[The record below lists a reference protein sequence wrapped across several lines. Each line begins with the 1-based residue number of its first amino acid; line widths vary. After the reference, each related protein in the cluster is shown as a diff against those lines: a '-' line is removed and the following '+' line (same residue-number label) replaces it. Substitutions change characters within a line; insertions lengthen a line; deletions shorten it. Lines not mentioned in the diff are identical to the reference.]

1 MEDSGLAGRREA
13 GSDVAS
19 AARVLLDL
27 EVGPLL
33 VGLRTL
39 EWRWDQ
45 LPAAG
50 VDPGEMLGTL
60 ADHASAVARLSC
72 ELADR
77 TGLTRVAD
85 LGVVLFG
92 VVAAL
97 AAGVVAE
104 SHRPHELARAV
115 GLAADLHDA
124 VEAVWRDRYRGVASA
139 TSGSANARP

>member
-1 MEDSGLAGRREA
+1 MGDSGLAGRSEH
-13 GSDVAS
+13 GSGVAS

-27 EVGPLL
+27 EIGPLL

-50 VDPGEMLGTL
+50 VDPGEMLAAL
-60 ADHASAVARLSC
+60 ADHASATAKLAC
-72 ELADR
+72 ELTDR
-77 TGLTRVAD
+77 TGTARVAD
-85 LGVVLFG
+85 LGVLLFG

-97 AAGVVAE
+97 ADGVVAE
-104 SHRPHELARAV
+104 SHRPLELARAV

-124 VEAVWRDRYRGVASA
+124 VEAVWRDRYRGAASA

>member
-1 MEDSGLAGRREA
+1 VGESGLAGRGEPER
-13 GSDVAS
+13 DVAS
-19 AARVLLDL
+19 AARALLDL

-45 LPAAG
+45 LPGVG
-50 VDPGEMLGTL
+50 VDPGEMLATL
-60 ADHASAVARLSC
+60 ADHASAAAKLAC
-72 ELADR
+72 ELTDR
-77 TGLTRVAD
+77 TAVAGTAE
-85 LGVVLFG
+85 LGVLLFG

-97 AAGVVAE
+97 ADGIVPE
-104 SHRPHELARAV
+104 SHRPFELTRAV

-124 VEAVWRDRYRGVASA
+124 VESVWRARYRGVASA

>member
-1 MEDSGLAGRREA
+1 
-13 GSDVAS
+13 VAP
-19 AARVLLDL
+19 AARALLDL

-39 EWRWDQ
+39 EWRWDR

-50 VDPGEMLGTL
+50 VDPGEMLRTL
-60 ADHASAVARLSC
+60 ADHAAAVATLAC

-77 TGLTRVAD
+77 AGTDQLAERAV
-85 LGVVLFG
+85 LLFG

-97 AAGVVAE
+97 ADRIVPEPYRAI
-104 SHRPHELARAV
+104 ELSRSGA
-115 GLAADLHDA
+115 LAADLHDA
-124 VEAVWRDRYRGVASA
+124 VESVWRARYRGVASA